1 MSIVKTR
8 TEQVI
13 DVGDWDQLVINTYG
27 KPYSFQQQDGCKE
40 RQRVS
45 ITIPEQAYDYHNDTI
60 PDVVNGHE
68 MGVSFKAWLDR
79 DPKQLLQYLR
89 PDWDNGEH
97 SLQLWWNRNFY
108 PDVQIIANDLHSKGL
123 IEAGTY
129 TIDIDW

>member
-13 DVGDWDQLVINTYG
+13 DVGDWDQLVTDTYG

-45 ITIPEQAYDYHNDTI
+45 ITIPDQAYDYENDRVPEI
-60 PDVVNGHE
+60 VNHE
-68 MGVSFKAWLDR
+68 DMGVSFRAWLER
-79 DPKQLLQYLR
+79 DPKQNL
-89 PDWDNGEH
+89 PEEKTSF
-97 SLQLWWNRNFY
+97 SLDLWWERNFY
-108 PDVQIIANDLHSKGL
+108 PDVQMIANDLHSKGL
-123 IEAGTY
+123 IEGGTY

>member
-13 DVGDWDQLVINTYG
+13 DVADWDQLVIDTYG

-45 ITIPEQAYDYHNDTI
+45 ITIPDEPYDYENETVPEEI
-60 PDVVNGHE
+60 NGEH
-68 MGVSFKAWLDR
+68 MGVSFAAWLAR
-79 DPKQLLQYLR
+79 DPKE
-89 PDWDNGEH
+89 WNGPKEDKRFIH
-97 SLQLWWNRNFY
+97 LFWHRAFY
-108 PDVQIIANDLHSKGL
+108 PDVQMIANSLYRMEL
-123 IEAGTY
+123 IDAGTY

>member
-1 MSIVKTR
+1 MGIVKTR

-13 DVGDWDQLVINTYG
+13 YVGDWDQLVIDTYC

-40 RQRVS
+40 RQLVS
-45 ITIPEQAYDYHNDTI
+45 ITIPDEAFDYENDSVPEI
-60 PDVVNGHE
+60 VNGGQ

-79 DPKQLLQYLR
+79 DPKQLLNELR
-89 PDWDNGEH
+89 PDWDNGKH
-97 SLQLWWNRNFY
+97 SLELWWNRNFY
-108 PDVQIIANDLHSKGL
+108 PDVQMIANSLYRMEL